1 MSTTPPAFDAPPSSA
16 RPLPVEHADT
26 RLVATPNAPAPVRT
40 GHCQCGRISY
50 QVAGI
55 PDDPHLCSCVHET
68 RISGGP
74 AVLWVGFPLDSLIWT
89 GTGGEPKWY
98 ATYPTLRRGFCPD
111 CGTHMVS
118 VADGSRTVM
127 VTGFSLTDQSGIE
140 PLGHSYR
147 ENAAPWMHITLAP
160 GPIVLMS
167 DPRVA
172 AIPVADCGEPLIDV
186 RGTLLVDDRRADTT
200 GSYAHLRR
208 GVLDRLIHAQ
218 SLLPDGVRLLYVEGY
233 RPPDLQRRYFEKY
246 ADELRAANPAWPD
259 DQVHQ
264 AASRYVSPPEIA
276 PHSAGAAVDLTLLDT
291 DGTELDMGT
300 RMNASPEES
309 DGACYTDATSISPQ
323 ARTNRALLAS
333 ALSTAGLINY
343 GTEWW
348 HWSYGD
354 RYWALMANQPTA
366 LYGPR
371 ALR

>member
-1 MSTTPPAFDAPPSSA
+1 MSNTSPTLGTPSVPARPLLATRAASDAPP
-16 RPLPVEHADT
+16 
-26 RLVATPNAPAPVRT
+26 PVRT

-50 QVAGI
+50 QLTGV

-74 AVLWVGFPLDSLIWT
+74 AVLWVGFPLESLIWT
-89 GTGGEPKWY
+89 GPGGEPKWY

-111 CGTHMVS
+111 CGTHLVS
-118 VADGSRTVM
+118 VADDSSKVM

-147 ENAAPWMHITLAP
+147 ENAVPWMHITLAP

-172 AIPVADCGEPLIDV
+172 AIPVTDCGEPLTDV
-186 RGTLLVDDRRADTT
+186 RRTLLVDDRRADTT

-208 GVLDRLIHAQ
+208 GVLDRLVHAQ

-233 RPPDLQRRYFEKY
+233 RPPDLQRRYFEEY
-246 ADELRAANPAWPD
+246 AGELRAANPAWPD
-259 DQVHQ
+259 DQVHE

-276 PHSAGAAVDLTLLDT
+276 PHSAGAAVDLTLVDA
-291 DGTELDMGT
+291 DGVELDMGT

-309 DGACYTDATSISPQ
+309 DGACYTEAASISPQ
-323 ARTNRALLAS
+323 ARTNRAVLAE

-354 RYWALMANQPTA
+354 RYWALMTNQPAA